1 MLPTAREENKNRTAR
16 SSLFPDLSVE
26 RKTAKFKTSKSCQQS
41 SNAERTQ
48 LENAPAIDEH
58 LSYSVWY
65 LHPQIFTKRPQTPF
79 HAMPCHIFATL
90 CRSISI
96 IPPHIQ
102 YQLPNLPS
110 IHIPEP
116 TLNGPRLILSSS
128 LLVYVAKSYFP
139 IVHPLS
145 SKRPPEN
152 HSIDRDEAAT
162 ISVQVGCKEVCMRRE
177 VTYRVDVR
185 PSLRNMTPYCAG

>member
-79 HAMPCHIFATL
+79 HAMPCHAFQRYAHRSQSSHRIFNINSLTSPA
-90 CRSISI
+90 SKS
-96 IPPHIQ
+96 
-102 YQLPNLPS
+102 PN
-110 IHIPEP
+110 
-116 TLNGPRLILSSS
+116 PRLAGLVSSAPIPSSS
-128 LLVYVAKSYFP
+128 APRSHIFP
-139 IVHPLS
+139 LYIHLAASGHP
-145 SKRPPEN
+145 R
-152 HSIDRDEAAT
+152 T
-162 ISVQVGCKEVCMRRE
+162 I
-177 VTYRVDVR
+177 
-185 PSLRNMTPYCAG
+185 A